1 VDELSEGRNHHARA
15 RTRDGWGTN
24 SRARLIDVCQTC
36 GGIWLDR
43 GELEKLT
50 EFERRYDGDTRRDRR
65 DDRRN
70 DDDDDDGGGGGQGL
84 LGRIFGGLGN
94 LGD

>member
-1 VDELSEGRNHHARA
+1 MNCPKDGTTMREREREMGGGQTRELVV
-15 RTRDGWGTN
+15 
-24 SRARLIDVCQTC
+24 IDVCQTC

-70 DDDDDDGGGGGQGL
+70 DDDDDDGDGGGQGL